1 MKKSTWAALVLLLGL
16 GAGAL
21 CTGAMAA
28 DPRGDFEIKPADRML
43 GSRNAKVVL
52 IEYASFTCSHCAAFH
67 EEVVPELKKN
77 YIDTGKVLFVLRL
90 FPRNLEDALAEKMA
104 RCAPAARYFAIADR
118 LFRDQAQW
126 AIGGK
131 AREELVKIGQGFG
144 LAPAAINRCMES
156 TADDARI
163 NAVAEEAEKRYLLGG
178 TPHIVINGKPPQ
190 DSGGIPY
197 SSLAKMLDQAAAK

>member
-1 MKKSTWAALVLLLGL
+1 MKKAVFAALALLLGL
-16 GAGAL
+16 GIGAL
-21 CTGAMAA
+21 DTGALAA
-28 DPRGDFEIKPADRML
+28 DRRGDFELKPADRML

-90 FPRNLEDALAEKMA
+90 FPRNQEDALAEKMA
-104 RCAPAARYFAIADR
+104 RCAPAARYFDIVGR

-126 AIGGK
+126 AFGGK
-131 AREELVKIGQGFG
+131 ARAELIKIGQGFG
-144 LAPAAINRCMES
+144 LAPAAINRCMDS

-163 NAVAEEAEKRYLLGG
+163 NAVALEAENRYVLGG

-197 SSLAKMLDQAAAK
+197 SSLSRMLDQAAPK

>member
-1 MKKSTWAALVLLLGL
+1 MKKFAWAALVLLLGL
-16 GAGAL
+16 GAGAQ
-21 CTGAMAA
+21 AA
-28 DPRGDFEIKPADRML
+28 DPRGDFEIKPGDRML

-77 YIDTGKVLFVLRL
+77 YIDNGKVLFILRL

-104 RCAPAARYFAIADR
+104 RCAPAARYFDIADR
-118 LFRDQAQW
+118 IFRDQAQW
-126 AIGGK
+126 AIGGR
-131 AREELVKIGQGFG
+131 ARAELIRIGQGFG
-144 LAPAAINRCMES
+144 LQPAAINRCMDS

-163 NAVAEEAEKRYLLGG
+163 NAVAAEAEKRYVLGG

-197 SSLAKMLDQAAAK
+197 ASLSKMLDQAAGGR

>member
-1 MKKSTWAALVLLLGL
+1 MKRLFLGALVLLLGL
-16 GAGAL
+16 GVGAQ
-21 CTGAMAA
+21 AA
-28 DPRGDFEIKPADRML
+28 DPRGDFEIKPGDRML
-43 GSRNAKVVL
+43 GSRNAKLVL

-67 EEVVPELKKN
+67 AEVVPELKKN
-77 YIDTGKVLFVLRL
+77 YIDNGKVLFVLRL

-104 RCAPAARYFAIADR
+104 RCAPAARYFDIAGR

-131 AREELVKIGQGFG
+131 ARAELIKIGQGFG
-144 LAPAAINRCMES
+144 LRPAAINRCMDS
-156 TADDARI
+156 TTDDARI

-197 SSLAKMLDQAAAK
+197 SSLSKMLDQAALK

>member
-1 MKKSTWAALVLLLGL
+1 MKKFAWAALVLLLGL
-16 GAGAL
+16 GAGAQ
-21 CTGAMAA
+21 AA
-28 DPRGDFEIKPADRML
+28 DPRGDFEIKPGDRML

-77 YIDTGKVLFVLRL
+77 YIDNGKVLFILRL

-104 RCAPAARYFAIADR
+104 RCAPAARYFDIADR
-118 LFRDQAQW
+118 IFRDQAQW
-126 AIGGK
+126 AIGSK
-131 AREELVKIGQGFG
+131 ARTELIRIGQGFG
-144 LAPAAINRCMES
+144 LQPAAINRCMDS

-163 NAVAEEAEKRYLLGG
+163 NAVAAEAENRYVLGG

-197 SSLAKMLDQAAAK
+197 ASLSRMLDQAAGGR